1 MRSHDLRVSG
11 RIVLALTANPFY
23 AVRGVRPGTRL
34 RVAVRRLDL
43 GTPIHLGPN
52 YWYVVP
58 GDAAD
63 GILKVR
69 HGIVEEV
76 GVADRQ
82 LLSTRTGQW
91 ELLRN
96 F

>member
-1 MRSHDLRVSG
+1 
-11 RIVLALTANPFY
+11 
-23 AVRGVRPGTRL
+23 
-34 RVAVRRLDL
+34 
-43 GTPIHLGPN
+43 
-52 YWYVVP
+52 VVP

-82 LLSTRTGQW
+82 LLRTRTGQW